1 MAKTNEQAEKELN
14 DLLRAFAEH
23 DSEGYQSDY
32 EKELEQLY
40 PNVPEDVRPIWDRT
54 DDVHPRNEPL
64 HTMIQTA
71 MESIAKATVALQ
83 AEMDRGKRMTPQKRK
98 RYKNAL
104 TRAIHDLEELVDEV
118 SMSYPLPIGREGYL
132 MDIGTESCD
141 YLPRIILDTPEKI
154 IIWMKRLPSKNE
166 SARFLGITELRQLLY
181 SRDLPHF
188 KKWHCDFI
196 HVYSPDKP
204 VGMLDVDNYLYK
216 PVIDLLA
223 MALFAKDSLD
233 NFSYAL
239 YNLPSETIKSG
250 TYIHI
255 CKREEKVQFFQDFEK
270 LVLASGSPENR

>member
-23 DSEGYQSDY
+23 GSEGYRSDY
-32 EKELEQLY
+32 EKELERLY
-40 PNVPEDVRPIWDRT
+40 PIVPEDVRPIWDRA
-54 DDVHPRNEPL
+54 DELHPRNESL

-83 AEMDRGKRMTPQKRK
+83 VEMGRQNRMTPQR
-98 RYKNAL
+98 RTQYRDAM
-104 TRAIHDLEELVDEV
+104 TEAIHKLEDLLEEL
-118 SMSYPLPIGREGYL
+118 SLHYPLPIGKEGYL
-132 MDIGTESCD
+132 LDIGTEPCGE
-141 YLPRIILDTPEKI
+141 LPRIILDTPEEI
-154 IIWMKRLPSKNE
+154 IIWMKRLPPKGENAKS
-166 SARFLGITELRQLLY
+166 LGVSELRRLLY

-216 PVIDLLA
+216 PIIDLLA

-255 CKREEKVQFFQDFEK
+255 FKREEKVLFFQNFEEQI
-270 LVLASGSPENR
+270 LSIETTENQ